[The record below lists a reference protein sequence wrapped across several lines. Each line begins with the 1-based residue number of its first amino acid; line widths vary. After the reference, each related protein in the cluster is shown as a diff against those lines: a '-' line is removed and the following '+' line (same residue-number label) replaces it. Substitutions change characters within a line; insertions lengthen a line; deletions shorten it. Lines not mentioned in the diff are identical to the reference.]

1 MLILRPRFTPVGV
14 DEEKGMAQPLS
25 HLSPPATGP
34 VAGDRVAPAAQDRVE
49 AAYRQ
54 HSAKMWRALLAYSGD
69 PDVASDAMA
78 EAFAQA
84 LRRNG
89 EIHHVERWVWRAA
102 FRIAAGELKSR
113 RRYAPE
119 VDLPIDDLSPDLEL
133 HHALAEVSPKQR
145 ASLFL
150 FYYGGYPPS
159 EIAHMIGS
167 TQSAVRVHLYRGRKR
182 LAEILDGGPHD

>member
-1 MLILRPRFTPVGV
+1 
-14 DEEKGMAQPLS
+14 MAQPLS
-25 HLSPPATGP
+25 PRMASPVTNDP
-34 VAGDRVAPAAQDRVE
+34 VAQSVTLDGRVE

-54 HSAKMWRALLAYSGD
+54 HAAKMWRALFAYSGD
-69 PDVASDAMA
+69 PDVASDAVA

-89 EIHHVERWVWRAA
+89 AIRHVERWVWRAA
-102 FRIAAGELKSR
+102 FRIAAGELQSR

-119 VDLPIDDLSPDLEL
+119 VDPPVDDPDPTFDLGQ
-133 HHALAEVSPKQR
+133 ALMQVSPRQR

-150 FYYGGYPPS
+150 YYYGGYPPG

-167 TQSAVRVHLYRGRKR
+167 TQSAVRVHLFRGRKR
-182 LAEILDGGPHD
+182 LAEILDGGHDD

>member
-1 MLILRPRFTPVGV
+1 
-14 DEEKGMAQPLS
+14 MAQPLS
-25 HLSPPATGP
+25 PRLADPTFGDQVDPA
-34 VAGDRVAPAAQDRVE
+34 VFSEDRVE

-69 PDVASDAMA
+69 PDVASDAVA

-89 EIHHVERWVWRAA
+89 DIRHVERWVWRAA
-102 FRIAAGELKSR
+102 FRIADGELKAR
-113 RRYAPE
+113 RRYLPE
-119 VDLPIDDLSPDLEL
+119 IDPPVDSPDPVLDL
-133 HHALAEVSPKQR
+133 GHALQEVSPRQR

-150 FYYGGYPPS
+150 FYYCGYPPS

-167 TQSAVRVHLYRGRKR
+167 TQSAVRVHLYRGRRR
-182 LAEILDGGPHD
+182 LAEILDGGLHD

>member
-1 MLILRPRFTPVGV
+1 
-14 DEEKGMAQPLS
+14 MAQPQS
-25 HLSPPATGP
+25 TRARRPATSESVAQLTVADDP
-34 VAGDRVAPAAQDRVE
+34 VEV
-49 AAYRQ
+49 AYRH

-69 PDVASDAMA
+69 PEVASDAVA

-84 LRRNG
+84 LRRSD

-102 FRIAAGELKSR
+102 FRIAAGELKAR
-113 RRYAPE
+113 RRYTPE
-119 VDLPIDDLSPDLEL
+119 IDPPVEDADPAFDLG
-133 HHALAEVSPKQR
+133 HALMEVSPRQR

-150 FYYGGYPPS
+150 YYYGGYPPG

-182 LAEILDGGPHD
+182 LAEILDGGRDD

>member
-1 MLILRPRFTPVGV
+1 MTQTPSRR
-14 DEEKGMAQPLS
+14 MAGS
-25 HLSPPATGP
+25 VTE
-34 VAGDRVAPAAQDRVE
+34 DRIAPTVVSVDRVE

-54 HSAKMWRALLAYSGD
+54 HSAKMWRAVLAYSGD
-69 PDVASDAMA
+69 PDVASDAVA

-84 LRRNG
+84 LRRDG
-89 EIHHVERWVWRAA
+89 AIRQVERWVWRAA
-102 FRIAAGELKSR
+102 FRIAAGELQSR

-119 VDLPIDDLSPDLEL
+119 IDRPVDDPGPTSDLR
-133 HHALAEVSPKQR
+133 HALMQVSPRQR

-150 FYYGGYPPS
+150 YYYGGYPPG

-182 LAEILDGGPHD
+182 LAEILDGGHHD